1 MVLLFYFKL
10 IENNLVENFVIQNYY
25 YSKLF

>member
-10 IENNLVENFVIQNYY
+10 IENNPVENFVIQNYY